1 MWIISYY
8 THYCQKHV
16 RNYLM
21 AIYNNRVENF
31 KSVFLIDNI
40 LGRIEESENELQDGK
55 LALYFCTRDE
65 DS

>member
-1 MWIISYY
+1 
-8 THYCQKHV
+8 
-16 RNYLM
+16 M

-31 KSVFLIDNI
+31 KSVFLIDSI

-55 LALYFCTRDE
+55 LTLYFYTRDE

>member
-1 MWIISYY
+1 
-8 THYCQKHV
+8 
-16 RNYLM
+16 M

-55 LALYFCTRDE
+55 LTLYFYTGDE
-65 DS
+65 DD